1 MVAYCKSTRKVAMT
15 TAKLVEYQITQQLLR
30 RREGSRS
37 SLQDRIVERTIRA
50 AAIVVSMVLMASY
63 LQELLWVVLAV
74 GGVFALGIKK

>member
-1 MVAYCKSTRKVAMT
+1 MT
-15 TAKLVEYQITQQLLR
+15 AAKLIEYQITQQLLR
-30 RREGSRS
+30 RREGGNS

-50 AAIVVSMVLMASY
+50 AAIVVSTVLMASY

>member
-1 MVAYCKSTRKVAMT
+1 MVAYCKSKRKVAMT
-15 TAKLVEYQITQQLLR
+15 TAKLIEYQITQQLLR
-30 RREGSRS
+30 RREGGNS

-50 AAIVVSMVLMASY
+50 AAIVVSTVLMASY

>member
-1 MVAYCKSTRKVAMT
+1 MT
-15 TAKLVEYQITQQLLR
+15 TAKLIEYQITQQLLR
-30 RREGSRS
+30 RREGGNS

-50 AAIVVSMVLMASY
+50 AAIVVSTVLMASY

>member
-1 MVAYCKSTRKVAMT
+1 MT